1 MTKEELKIAM
11 EENGIEPDKI
21 DEFFASIENKY
32 NEVEEKK
39 EIIDRISLEWGLKR
53 QMDAESDWKKKCS
66 LAAQIISLN
75 LE

>member
-1 MTKEELKIAM
+1 MTKEELKIVM
-11 EENGIEPDKI
+11 EENGIEEDKI
-21 DEFFASIENKY
+21 DEFFASIEKNKD
-32 NEVEEKK
+32 VEEKK

-53 QMDAESDWKKKCS
+53 QMDAETDWKRKAS